1 MEMLL
6 ASEGG
11 ECVIQCNGSVIVMPT
26 LLLIGDEEKEECY
39 SGIFTPDTFAT
50 V

>member
-1 MEMLL
+1 
-6 ASEGG
+6 
-11 ECVIQCNGSVIVMPT
+11 MPT

-39 SGIFTPDTFAT
+39 SRIFTPDTFAT